1 MADHVRA
8 KTRKDRIMDAALRIF
23 AEKGFQNAT
32 ITEISKEAGVS
43 EATIYEYFGTKE
55 DLLFAIPEKISNET
69 FDETSKVIP
78 FIKDVEGKMRA
89 MLLSYVQLYQL
100 NPHYSALVLLQLMSN
115 KRFRQTPAHAA
126 IRRSAHRLLDCIREG
141 IADGTFK
148 KDANPYLIRSMLMGT
163 IEHLFI
169 HWHMQGMPKTKD
181 EHNGHAR
188 SFHRNHLRR
197 HSDQGRKCR
206 VDPLFE
212 TGSRPDFR
220 ETVAD
225 KRNIGKNAQRR
236 REGSPGKKNTL
247 IKKILKERSIHHENQ
262 ERLHQRS
269 V

>member
-8 KTRKDRIMDAALRIF
+8 KTRKDRIMDAALHIF

-69 FDETSKVIP
+69 FDQSSKVLP
-78 FIKDVEGKMRA
+78 FIKNVEGRMRA
-89 MLLSYVQLYQL
+89 TLLSYFQLYQS

-148 KDANPYLIRSMLMGT
+148 KDANAYLIRSMLMGT

-169 HWHMQGMPKTKD
+169 HWHMQGMPKRKTSIMDMLDPFIEIVLDGIRTKKENAGLNLYLKPD
-181 EHNGHAR
+181 AAR
-188 SFHRNHLRR
+188 ILGKLLQTKEPLEKTAKSTAKALPE
-197 HSDQGRKCR
+197 RK
-206 VDPLFE
+206 
-212 TGSRPDFR
+212 T
-220 ETVAD
+220 
-225 KRNIGKNAQRR
+225 
-236 REGSPGKKNTL
+236 
-247 IKKILKERSIHHENQ
+247 H
-262 ERLHQRS
+262 
-269 V
+269 